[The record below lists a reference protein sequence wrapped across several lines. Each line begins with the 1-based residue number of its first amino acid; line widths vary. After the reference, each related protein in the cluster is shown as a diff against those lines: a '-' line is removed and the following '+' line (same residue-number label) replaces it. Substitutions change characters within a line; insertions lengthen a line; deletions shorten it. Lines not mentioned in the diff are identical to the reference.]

1 MPAPPAAACAHL
13 GPSPAPRPQLQPL
26 SPCSHSSISP
36 APGVASVPACAG
48 NMAEGSRTPAV
59 PPRQSVPRVSEPP
72 SPVSV
77 LLLWFRLPPFHG
89 VWAWPPCPSSTGLPR
104 GTRPCGPLPPRPPS
118 ALSPSSGPSVVLRGL
133 LAAVCHAR
141 PVVLTA
147 GGPREPAHWTE
158 DQKRHVSRAG
168 ALTQTNQTS
177 FILPLPCVWEMLN
190 FFSFKILFSRTW
202 CLLLLLPTA
211 ELACWNPPWP
221 VSLCILLRRYVQ
233 IGTCVHA
240 YVTLAGLL
248 GLTQRR
254 WISLVRH

>member
-1 MPAPPAAACAHL
+1 M
-13 GPSPAPRPQLQPL
+13 
-26 SPCSHSSISP
+26 
-36 APGVASVPACAG
+36 
-48 NMAEGSRTPAV
+48 
-59 PPRQSVPRVSEPP
+59 PRVSELPF
-72 SPVSV
+72 PVSI
-77 LLLWFRLPPFHG
+77 LFPLWFRLPPFHG
-89 VWAWPPCPSSTGLPR
+89 VRVWLPCPSSTGAPR
-104 GTRPCGPLPPRPPS
+104 ATCPCVPLPPC
-118 ALSPSSGPSVVLRGL
+118 PSSGPSVVLRGL

-141 PVVLTA
+141 PFVLTA
-147 GGPREPAHWTE
+147 DGPREPAHWTE
-158 DQKRHVSRAG
+158 DQTRHVSRAV

-190 FFSFKILFSRTW
+190 FFSFKILFSMTW

-254 WISLVRH
+254 WISLARH

>member
-1 MPAPPAAACAHL
+1 MPIV
-13 GPSPAPRPQLQPL
+13 SSQPF
-26 SPCSHSSISP
+26 
-36 APGVASVPACAG
+36 
-48 NMAEGSRTPAV
+48 
-59 PPRQSVPRVSEPP
+59 
-72 SPVSV
+72 
-77 LLLWFRLPPFHG
+77 LWPI
-89 VWAWPPCPSSTGLPR
+89 C
-104 GTRPCGPLPPRPPS
+104 RPPGS
-118 ALSPSSGPSVVLRGL
+118 

-141 PVVLTA
+141 PSVLTA
-147 GGPREPAHWTE
+147 DGPREPAHWTE
-158 DQKRHVSRAG
+158 DQTRHVSRAG

-190 FFSFKILFSRTW
+190 FFSFKILFSMTW

-254 WISLVRH
+254 WISLARH